1 MVHGIYRLGREGE
14 FLEVN
19 PALVAMLG
27 YNSAGEVLKL
37 NPATDLYLDPQEK
50 PRLVQKW
57 LEETKIEDEVKWRR
71 RDRTIITVRLN
82 GRTLTE
88 EGGVVQGFEFI
99 AEDVTERRSLEQELR
114 QGKKRGNVHQPARRN
129 AHQIHKY
136 LGAILV

>member
-37 NPATDLYLDPQEK
+37 NVATELYLDPQEK

-57 LEETKIEDEVKWRR
+57 LEEAKIEEEVKWRR
-71 RDRTIITVRLN
+71 RDGTIITVRLN
-82 GRTLTE
+82 GRTLTD

-114 QGKKRGNVHQPARRN
+114 QVQKIEAVDQLAGLSGTHHNHYHCV
-129 AHQIHKY
+129 
-136 LGAILV
+136 